1 MLSFAVVGGRVFAP
15 AVVGKLVSPK
25 GHSANLRTFLRAT
38 SSGISAEPFKVT
50 APRKTRSPH
59 QFVSFTKSMYVAHMN
74 ELAIRGLSKAAKD
87 PVSELDHALF
97 DTGLKHEENVLDRIK
112 SLGID
117 VAVVDDND
125 PDKWRRTSDFIQ
137 QGREVIYQAGL
148 RDDILS
154 GVADFLLL
162 APGGI
167 DWISIMKGDENE
179 LKRLREVRQSAD
191 FQPTYAVLEVKL
203 SGSAKSEYVLQALCY
218 ADLVEGITGTVSDDL
233 YLWLGGHQAPVHVH
247 RNKFL
252 HYFRA
257 KRAEFEDF
265 LACFDRGIPRHPKP
279 DRPVDS
285 LGPWTAA
292 AKEQLKQED
301 ALQFVAGIRKTQIE
315 RLNTMGIT
323 TMAQLAALE
332 NPAANLSKLQKQAEL
347 QMETKRRRMLDPNA
361 TPAYR
366 VLHHDGAR
374 VGLASLPPESEMDI
388 YFDLEG
394 FPLYAFEHQE
404 GLEYLFGF
412 SDRERNFTELWAHDH
427 AEEEEITAQFIREAH
442 SRWERDPGMHIYH
455 YGVYEITAL
464 KRIVSRVAGEI
475 DRKFAD
481 MLEADVFVDLFRV
494 VRHGLMLG
502 EQSYSIKKVENLC
515 GVSRE
520 EDDLADAQSS
530 VGLYHRFR
538 CSTVKEERRKL
549 LTTIADYNRQDCY
562 SLSDLI
568 DWLRKEQIKEKIRY
582 IPWKTQKLEAE
593 GLSEEQ
599 IDLLNTPGACGASP
613 QRRIAD
619 AEVIVTGRKVE
630 EDLMDQGN
638 DTLGRLVSF
647 HIREGRPARAQFRQR
662 LTAYDENDFLTDTL
676 CIGRVRI
683 RSQEAV
689 QRRRSTVWR
698 VVGRF
703 DPDQPHVVEVG
714 NPVAV
719 LRKGRTQEDSVPFG
733 TVRALEKGVV
743 VIDITG
749 TVVPFE
755 GELALVSTA
764 ELSICSAPM
773 REGILRL
780 AQTALGN
787 EESSCGGYGMA
798 QNFVERR
805 PPVMRGG
812 KGIRSIVDDARND
825 PRLLADLVHDLEK
838 SVLIIQGP
846 PGSGKTQLT
855 STVIQLLARK
865 GLKIAVSSNSHASID
880 NVLQKVAALD
890 SDVAV
895 RKVSSGKVTNDGD
908 EIPIVPYSTSVQQ
921 ALKKGADVVGA
932 TVFQISRQEN
942 IGAFDLLFIDEAG
955 QVPLA
960 NFISM
965 AGCAKSAV
973 LVGDQ
978 RQLEMPI
985 QGIHPA
991 GSGFSCLEYPLG
1003 SDCVTVPKDLGL
1015 FLNRSYRMAPKICSF
1030 ISGAMYDGRLTPH
1043 ERTEQNSVDI
1053 SNSELLTKRSGVQFV
1068 GHVGEKGKNVYSQAE
1083 VDLTRRVI
1091 KELLG
1096 RQFSTASREG
1106 ELTEEDILIV
1116 APYNIQVSALKKD
1129 LGGPPFRIGTVD
1141 KFQGQEAP
1149 VVIVN
1154 ICSNGAEEDDE
1165 RRGVRFAL
1173 KKNRL
1178 NVGISRAQCLT
1189 VVIGSLELSMAPAGT
1204 IAEMELLS
1212 LYTNIMQVGSNEN
1225 GFPCFDLEADA
1236 FRQDSLTRHL
1246 GNLKL

>member
-1 MLSFAVVGGRVFAP
+1 
-15 AVVGKLVSPK
+15 
-25 GHSANLRTFLRAT
+25 
-38 SSGISAEPFKVT
+38 
-50 APRKTRSPH
+50 
-59 QFVSFTKSMYVAHMN
+59 
-74 ELAIRGLSKAAKD
+74 
-87 PVSELDHALF
+87 
-97 DTGLKHEENVLDRIK
+97 
-112 SLGID
+112 
-117 VAVVDDND
+117 
-125 PDKWRRTSDFIQ
+125 
-137 QGREVIYQAGL
+137 
-148 RDDILS
+148 
-154 GVADFLLL
+154 
-162 APGGI
+162 
-167 DWISIMKGDENE
+167 MKGDENE
-179 LKRLREVRQSAD
+179 LKRLREARQSAD
-191 FQPTYAVLEVKL
+191 FRPTYAVLEVKL

-257 KRAEFEDF
+257 KRAEFKEF
-265 LACFDRGIPRHPKP
+265 LASFDREIPKHPRP

-285 LGPWTAA
+285 LGPWTVA
-292 AKEQLKQED
+292 AKEQLERED
-301 ALQFVAGIRKTQIE
+301 ALQFVAGIRKAQIE
-315 RLNTMGIT
+315 RLNKMGIT

-332 NPAANLSKLQKQAEL
+332 NPASNLSKLRKQAEL
-347 QMETKRRRMLDPNA
+347 QVETKRRRMLDPNA
-361 TPAYR
+361 APAYR
-366 VLHHDGAR
+366 VLHHSGAR
-374 VGLASLPPESEMDI
+374 VGLASLPPESEMDV

-412 SDRERNFTELWAHDH
+412 SDREGNFTELWAHDH
-427 AEEEEITAQFIREAH
+427 AEEEEIAAQFIREAH
-442 SRWERDPGMHIYH
+442 SRWERDPEMHIYH
-455 YGVYEITAL
+455 YGPYEITAL
-464 KRIVSRVAGEI
+464 KRIASRIAGEI
-475 DRKFAD
+475 DRKFAA
-481 MLEADVFVDLFRV
+481 MLENDVFVDVYRV
-494 VRHGLMLG
+494 VRQGLMLG
-502 EQSYSIKKVENLC
+502 ERSYSIKKVENLC
-515 GVSRE
+515 GVSRK

-549 LTTIADYNRQDCY
+549 LVTIAEYNKQDCY

-568 DWLRKEQIKEKIRY
+568 GWLRKEQIKEKIQYVPLKAQR
-582 IPWKTQKLEAE
+582 LEAE
-593 GLSEEQ
+593 GFSEEQ
-599 IDLLNTPGACGASP
+599 IDLLNTPGACGRSP
-613 QRRIAD
+613 QRKIAD
-619 AEVIVTGRKVE
+619 AEVIVMGRRVE
-630 EDLMDQGN
+630 EELTNRGN

-662 LTAYDENDFLTDTL
+662 LTAYDENDLLADTL
-676 CIGRVRI
+676 CIGRVKI
-683 RSQEAV
+683 VKQEAI
-689 QRRRSTVWR
+689 QRQRSVVWR
-698 VVGRF
+698 IVGRF
-703 DPDQPHVVEVG
+703 DPDQPHVMQVG
-714 NPVAV
+714 DPVAV
-719 LRKGRTQEDSVPFG
+719 LRKGRTPEDTVPYASI
-733 TVRALEKGVV
+733 RSLEKGVV
-743 VIDITG
+743 VFDIRG

-773 REGILRL
+773 RGGILRL

-787 EESSCGGYGMA
+787 QEPSLPGYGMA
-798 QNFVERR
+798 RRFVERR
-805 PPVMRGG
+805 PPVLRGG
-812 KGIRSIVDDARND
+812 KSIRSMVDDARSD
-825 PRLLADLVHDLEK
+825 PRLLADLVQDLEE

-855 STVIQLLARK
+855 SSVIQLLARK
-865 GLKIAVSSNSHASID
+865 GLKIAVSSNSHASIN

-890 SDVAV
+890 PDIAV
-895 RKVSSGKVTNDGD
+895 RKVARGGVEKGEDETRIVQSSA
-908 EIPIVPYSTSVQQ
+908 SVQH

-932 TVFQISRQEN
+932 TVFQISLEEN

-985 QGIHPA
+985 QGTHPA

-1003 SDCVTVPKDLGL
+1003 ADCVTVPRDLGL

-1030 ISGAMYDGRLTPH
+1030 VSGAMYDSRLTPH
-1043 ERTEQNSVDI
+1043 ESTEQNSVDI
-1053 SNSELLTKRSGVQFV
+1053 SNSELLTKQSGVQFV

-1096 RQFSTASREG
+1096 RHFSTASREG
-1106 ELTEEDILIV
+1106 ELTEEDILVV
-1116 APYNIQVSALKKD
+1116 APYNIQVSALKKE
-1129 LGGPPFRIGTVD
+1129 LGGAPFRIGTVD

-1154 ICSNGAEEDDE
+1154 ICSNGAEEDDD

-1189 VVIGSLELSMAPAGT
+1189 VVIGSLELSMAPVGT
-1204 IAEMELLS
+1204 MAEMELLS
-1212 LYTNIMQVGSNEN
+1212 LYTNIMEVGSNEN

-1236 FRQDSLTRHL
+1236 FRQDFLTGHL